1 VVKKGQLENNM
12 IDRTKWSVS
21 KQANSYIEE
30 TFIPVNGDLD
40 FAIKNSK
47 KNNLPP
53 IQINPIIGRMLYLT
67 AKMKNAKKIL
77 EVGTLGA
84 YSAIWL
90 AKALPSDGELITI
103 DHNKSY
109 AAVAQENIDHAELQD
124 KVTIKIG
131 EALEVLPEIEGQFDL
146 FFIDAHKEE
155 YVQYVEHAIRLS
167 HPGSVIICDNVL
179 RNGWV
184 TKEIFE
190 KEYYKKLHEFNQWLA
205 KHPQLESTIL
215 PTVLPLKDRDY
226 VDGMS
231 ISVIR

>member
-1 VVKKGQLENNM
+1 MKDTSNWTVSKFSNEYIENNF
-12 IDRTKWSVS
+12 
-21 KQANSYIEE
+21 IES
-30 TFIPVNGDLD
+30 DDALD

-53 IQINPIIGRMLYLT
+53 IQINAIIGRMLYLT
-67 AKMKNAKKIL
+67 AKMQNAKKIL

-84 YSAIWL
+84 YSTIWL
-90 AKALPSDGELITI
+90 AKALPENGELITI

-109 AAVAQENIDHAELQD
+109 AEVAQENIDHAGMQD
-124 KVTIKIG
+124 KVTIKVG
-131 EALEVLPEIEGQFDL
+131 EALEVLPQIEGQFDL

-184 TKEIFE
+184 TKETFE

-205 KHPQLESTIL
+205 KHPQLESTII

-231 ISVIR
+231 ISIVK